1 MLATG
6 GNRSDFGEH
15 ATKGGNKRECTM
27 CVLCVR
33 SVCAMCARCK
43 HDVRTMYARH
53 AQHIVVVR
61 AYSARS

>member
-6 GNRSDFGEH
+6 GSKSDFGDH

-27 CVLCVR
+27 CALCVR
-33 SVCAMCARCK
+33 YVCAMCALCV
-43 HDVRTMYARH
+43 HDVCTS
-53 AQHIVVVR
+53 AQHIIVVR